1 MQAAFAIVNA
11 RHRKFAWSTQ
21 SRCVFRCLPLPRER
35 KLVYKARMSEK
46 KTTGA
51 PSEAHNRHHAEKR
64 RVRRDQSRIES
75 GGKPKTIEGKTPDG
89 MPSIPDSRVLLY
101 GLHTVRHALANASR
115 KKHRLFATKNAMA
128 RLEAEP
134 GWQAQWLE
142 RLKVEEAEPRL
153 LDRLVGNDAVHQGAV
168 LEAEPVAPKSLKA
181 LSQSKLILVL
191 DQITDPHN
199 VGAIMRSAVA
209 FGVGALVTTNRH
221 TPAESGVLAKSASG
235 ALDLIEHVG
244 VRNLSEAIEEL
255 ASLGYQTVG
264 LDSEGGAE
272 LETSLNS
279 GKVALVLGAEGKG
292 LRHKTRETCATLA
305 RIDLPGEIR
314 SLNVSNA
321 AVLSLYIA
329 RRHVDAAR

>member
-1 MQAAFAIVNA
+1 
-11 RHRKFAWSTQ
+11 
-21 SRCVFRCLPLPRER
+21 
-35 KLVYKARMSEK
+35 MSEK
-46 KTTGA
+46 KTPGA

-64 RVRRDQSRIES
+64 RVRRDQSRQGS
-75 GGKPKTIEGKTPDG
+75 GGKPRIVEGKTPDG
-89 MPSIPDSRVLLY
+89 MPAIPESRVLLY
-101 GLHTVRHALANASR
+101 GLHTVRHALENAAR
-115 KKHRLFATKNAMA
+115 KKHRLFVTKNALA

-134 GWQAQWLE
+134 QWNPQWLE
-142 RLKVEEAEPRL
+142 GLKVDEAEPRL
-153 LDRLVGNDAVHQGAV
+153 LDRLVGPEAVHQGVV
-168 LEAEPVAPKSLKA
+168 LEAEPLAPKSLKA

-221 TPAESGVLAKSASG
+221 NPAESGVLAKSASG

-244 VRNLSEAIEEL
+244 VRNLSEALEEL
-255 ASLGYQTVG
+255 AALGYQTVG

-272 LETSLNS
+272 LEGSLTAD
-279 GKVALVLGAEGKG
+279 KVALVLGAEGKG
-292 LRHKTRETCATLA
+292 LRHKTRETCKTLA
-305 RIDLPGEIR
+305 RIDLPGAIR

-329 RRHVDAAR
+329 RRHVGAAPKS